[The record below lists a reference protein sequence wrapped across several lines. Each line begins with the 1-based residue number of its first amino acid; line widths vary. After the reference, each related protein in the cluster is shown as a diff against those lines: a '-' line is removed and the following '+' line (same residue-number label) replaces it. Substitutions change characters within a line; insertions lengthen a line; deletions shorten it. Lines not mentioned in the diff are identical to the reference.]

1 MTRDQVDQALAALG
15 PAYDR
20 IAAAMFALD
29 NHAGL
34 AFLRGK
40 GLTGTTGQVSRD
52 VQGLMSM
59 LWAQF
64 EALRQRLERAKDVRA
79 ARSRPG
85 DEELAVLRRLL
96 AEPVVPLGGD
106 GFPLDG
112 VDTPPAT
119 PTASLASLDRS
130 DATRRVTLAEL
141 AQGLERAGTD
151 LADLLS
157 EVDGAV
163 SSLTGRL
170 ATLTDALARAE
181 ALAADRE
188 RDGEADRLTR
198 LAAELVEVR
207 EQGLADPIE
216 VSRGGAHAAAVEQR
230 LSRLGAD
237 IDAARARLDELAR
250 VRDDYPRRLAGL
262 RDAVAAVA
270 AAEAEAGQAY
280 EVVRAKIADPGLP
293 RVPGAAGALSGRLS
307 GLDALAAA
315 GRWPE
320 LVDQLSALERMAG
333 EARAYARRLRT
344 AADGLLDRRTELR
357 GRLDAYRAKTAR
369 LGHGEHTELSTLHK
383 EAHGLLYTSP
393 CDLPAATRAVFR
405 YQQALADLID
415 PKETGT

>member
-15 PAYDR
+15 AAYDR

-34 AFLRGK
+34 GFLRGS

-64 EALRQRLERAKDVRA
+64 EVLRQRLERAKDTRA

-96 AEPVVPLGGD
+96 REPVVPLGGD

-112 VDTPPAT
+112 VDVRPAR
-119 PTASLASLDRS
+119 L
-130 DATRRVTLAEL
+130 VTLAEL
-141 AQGLERAGTD
+141 AQGLESAGTE

-157 EVDGAV
+157 EVDGAL
-163 SSLTGRL
+163 SALTGRL
-170 ATLTDALARAE
+170 ATLTDALAQAQV
-181 ALAADRE
+181 LAAQFDEVDRI
-188 RDGEADRLTR
+188 DG
-198 LAAELVEVR
+198 LAAELAEVR

-216 VSRGGAHAAAVEQR
+216 VARGGGHAAMVEQR

-237 IDAARARLDELAR
+237 IDAARTRLDELGR

-280 EVVRAKIADPGLP
+280 ELVRVKIADPGLP

-320 LVDQLSALERMAG
+320 LVDQLSELTRMAG
-333 EARAYARRLRT
+333 EARAYARRLRE

-369 LGHGEHTELSTLHK
+369 LGYGEHTELSTLHK

-405 YQQALADLID
+405 YQQALADLTD

>member
-34 AFLRGK
+34 AFLRSS
-40 GLTGTTGQVSRD
+40 GLTGTTGQVARD

-64 EALRQRLERAKDVRA
+64 QALRQWLERAKDTRA

-96 AEPVVPLGGD
+96 AEPVVALGDG

-112 VDTPPAT
+112 VDVPPA
-119 PTASLASLDRS
+119 
-130 DATRRVTLAEL
+130 RRVTLSEL
-141 AQGLERAGTD
+141 AQGLESAGTE

-157 EVDGAV
+157 EVDAAV
-163 SSLTGRL
+163 SVLTGRL
-170 ATLTDALARAE
+170 AALTDALAQAE
-181 ALAADRE
+181 ALAAAPSGEAGEPDRE
-188 RDGEADRLTR
+188 HGGEPDRLAR
-198 LAAELVEVR
+198 LAADLAEVR

-216 VSRGGAHAAAVEQR
+216 VARGGKAAAAVERR

-270 AAEAEAGQAY
+270 AAEAEAGQVY

-320 LVDQLSALERMAG
+320 LVDRLSELERMAG
-333 EARAYARRLRT
+333 EARAYAGRLHE

-357 GRLDAYRAKTAR
+357 GRLDAYRAKVAR
-369 LGHGEHTELSTLHK
+369 LGHGEHAELSNLHK

>member
-34 AFLRGK
+34 AFLRGS

-64 EALRQRLERAKDVRA
+64 AALRQRLERAKDTRA

-85 DEELAVLRRLL
+85 DEELALLRRLL
-96 AEPVVPLGGD
+96 TEPVVPLGDD

-112 VDTPPAT
+112 VDIQA
-119 PTASLASLDRS
+119 ARQ
-130 DATRRVTLAEL
+130 VTLTEL
-141 AQGLERAGTD
+141 AQELESTGTE

-157 EVDGAV
+157 EVDAAV
-163 SSLTGRL
+163 SALTGRL
-170 ATLTDALARAE
+170 ATLTDALAQAE
-181 ALAADRE
+181 ALGTFE
-188 RDGEADRLTR
+188 ETDRLAG
-198 LAAELVEVR
+198 LAAELAEVR

-216 VSRGGAHAAAVEQR
+216 VTRGGAHAAAVEQR
-230 LSRLGAD
+230 LGRLRAD
-237 IDAARARLDELAR
+237 IDAARVRLDELAR

-270 AAEAEAGQAY
+270 AAEAEAGQVY
-280 EVVRAKIADPGLP
+280 EVVRVKIADPGLP
-293 RVPGAAGALSGRLS
+293 AVPGAAGALSGRLS

-320 LVDQLSALERMAG
+320 LVDQLSELERMAG
-333 EARAYARRLRT
+333 EARAYARRLHE

-357 GRLDAYRAKTAR
+357 GRLDAYRAKVAR
-369 LGHGEHTELSTLHK
+369 VGYGEHTELSTLYK

>member
-34 AFLRGK
+34 AFLRGS
-40 GLTGTTGQVSRD
+40 GLTGTTGQVARD

-64 EALRQRLERAKDVRA
+64 EALRQRLERAKDTRA

-96 AEPVVPLGGD
+96 AEPVVPLGDD

-112 VDTPPAT
+112 VDVQRGAG
-119 PTASLASLDRS
+119 RGGG
-130 DATRRVTLAEL
+130 RGVTLSEL
-141 AQGLERAGTD
+141 AQGLESAGTE

-157 EVDGAV
+157 EVDAAV
-163 SSLTGRL
+163 SALTGRL
-170 ATLTDALARAE
+170 ATLTDALAQAE
-181 ALAADRE
+181 ALAAPF
-188 RDGEADRLTR
+188 GEADRLAR
-198 LAAELVEVR
+198 LAAELAEVR

-216 VSRGGAHAAAVEQR
+216 VAPGGKRAAAVEQR

-237 IDAARARLDELAR
+237 IDAARTRLGELAR

-270 AAEAEAGQAY
+270 AAEAEAGQVY

-320 LVDQLSALERMAG
+320 LVDQLSELERMAG
-333 EARAYARRLRT
+333 EARAYAGRLHE

-357 GRLDAYRAKTAR
+357 GRLEAYRAKVAR
-369 LGHGEHTELSTLHK
+369 LGHGEHAELSTLHK